1 MENTSLHWEYNL
13 IFTSVQR
20 KCTCYNAWTNFFL
33 FCIDKNNKKTEG
45 AAEKYT
51 QKMLRLQHHMCI
63 TVVSYKHTCVAKP
76 NLYFNSHCAG
86 AYCNSRCNKI
96 FVSLAHTQSCESEEF
111 FTKIDCHRRR
121 RIFCYRRFYFSLG
134 NKNLIF
140 CFKEINFHCG
150 LKSLNASNRSRER
163 IYYW

>member
-13 IFTSVQR
+13 IFTSIQR

-45 AAEKYT
+45 AAEKYI

-96 FVSLAHTQSCESEEF
+96 SLSLSRTHTVMWIGRILHQNRLPQKATDILLSKILF
-111 FTKIDCHRRR
+111 F
-121 RIFCYRRFYFSLG
+121 
-134 NKNLIF
+134 
-140 CFKEINFHCG
+140 
-150 LKSLNASNRSRER
+150 SRK
-163 IYYW
+163 